1 MSKVKHLKFLSK
13 LSLYFTTILFLRIKP
28 TSWLQKKSIVALL
41 LISVMLPGCYNKPS
55 SDPASIDFCHDGLMK
70 EILEM
75 VRLKYVEKPDEQK
88 MREGAINGMLTAL
101 DPYSTY
107 MNQETYEL
115 YMESTNGE
123 FGGIGV
129 EVLFMENAL
138 RVISPIDDTP
148 AAKAGLL
155 YGDLIIKVDDEAVGS
170 LSQIKL
176 FKKLHGTPGSPIKLT
191 IQRGNQDPFE
201 LTLMRAIITINPI
214 KFKREGDIGY
224 IRISYFN
231 EKTTKMLQQAIEN
244 IQKEGVLSGAIIDLR
259 NNPGG
264 TLDQAVSVTSL
275 FIKKGKIV
283 EVKSRDATKNM
294 IYETEGEEML
304 KDVPLIVLTNNG
316 SASASEIMAGAL
328 KDHKRAI
335 ILGKTTMGKGSVQ
348 GLFTLEGRGAIKLTI
363 SHFYTPLGHEI
374 HGKGIVPDIVVESS
388 PIVSNMSYVK
398 DEKQLI
404 AEDDQ
409 QVNRAFDMLKGMAL
423 LKNR

>member
-1 MSKVKHLKFLSK
+1 MGKFKH
-13 LSLYFTTILFLRIKP
+13 II
-28 TSWLQKKSIVALL
+28 ALL
-41 LISVMLPGCYNKPS
+41 LISVMLPGCYNKSTPDS
-55 SDPASIDFCHDGLMK
+55 GAVDFCHDGLMK

-75 VRLKYVEKPDEQK
+75 VRLKYVEKPNEQK

-155 YGDLIIKVDDEAVGS
+155 YGDLIIKVDDELVGN

-176 FKKLHGTPGSPIKLT
+176 FKKLHGTPGSAIKLT

-201 LTLMRAIITINPI
+201 LTMTRAIITINPI
-214 KFKREGDIGY
+214 KYKREGDIGY
-224 IRISYFN
+224 LRISYFN
-231 EKTTKMLQQAIEN
+231 EKTTQMLQKAIES
-244 IQKEGVLSGAIIDLR
+244 IQKEGSLSGAIIDLR

-264 TLDQAVSVTSL
+264 TLDQAVSVTSM
-275 FIKKGKIV
+275 FVNKGKVV
-283 EVKSRDATKNM
+283 EVKSRDTTKSM
-294 IYETEGEEML
+294 VYEAEGAEML
-304 KDVPLIVLTNNG
+304 KDVPLIVLINNG

-328 KDHKRAI
+328 KDYKRAI
-335 ILGKTTMGKGSVQ
+335 ILGKTTLGKGSVQ
-348 GLFTLEGRGAIKLTI
+348 GLFPLEGRGAIKLTI

-374 HGKGIVPDIVVESS
+374 HGKGIAPDIVVESGS
-388 PIVSNMSYVK
+388 LISNIGYVK

-409 QVNRAFDMLKGMAL
+409 QLNRAFDMLKGMAL
-423 LKNR
+423 LKSR

>member
-1 MSKVKHLKFLSK
+1 MIRKQRILDMIIEKLKHL
-13 LSLYFTTILFLRIKP
+13 
-28 TSWLQKKSIVALL
+28 VALL
-41 LISVMLPGCYNKPS
+41 LISVMLPGCYNRSS
-55 SDPASIDFCHDGLMK
+55 SDSASVDFCHDGLMK

-129 EVLFMENAL
+129 EVLFLDNAL

-148 AAKAGLL
+148 AAKAGLQ
-155 YGDLIIKVDDEAVGS
+155 YGDLIVKVDGEPVGS

-176 FKKLHGTPGSPIKLT
+176 FKKLHGTPGSAIKLT
-191 IQRGNQDPFE
+191 IQRGNQDSFD
-201 LTLMRAIITINPI
+201 LTLERAIITINPI
-214 KFKREGDIGY
+214 KYKREGDIGY
-224 IRISYFN
+224 LRISYFN
-231 EKTTKMLQQAIEN
+231 EKTTQMLRKAIEN
-244 IQKEGVLSGAIIDLR
+244 IQKEGPLSGAIIDLR

-264 TLDQAVSVTSL
+264 TLDQAISVTSL
-275 FIKKGKIV
+275 FINKGKIV
-283 EVKSRDATKNM
+283 EVKSRDAMKSM
-294 IYETEGEEML
+294 VYEAVGGEML

-328 KDHKRAI
+328 KDYKRAI

-348 GLFTLEGRGAIKLTI
+348 GLFSLEGRGAIKLTI

-374 HGKGIVPDIVVESS
+374 HGKGITPDIVVESR
-388 PIVSNMSYVK
+388 PVIANLSYMNE
-398 DEKQLI
+398 EKQLI
-404 AEDDQ
+404 ADDDQ
-409 QVNRAFDMLKGMAL
+409 QLNRALDMLKGMAL
-423 LKNR
+423 LKAR

>member
-1 MSKVKHLKFLSK
+1 MGKFKH
-13 LSLYFTTILFLRIKP
+13 
-28 TSWLQKKSIVALL
+28 IVALL
-41 LISVMLPGCYNKPS
+41 LISAMLPGCYNKSAPDS
-55 SDPASIDFCHDGLMK
+55 EAIDFCHDGLMK

-123 FGGIGV
+123 FGGIGI

-176 FKKLHGTPGSPIKLT
+176 FKKLHGTPGSTIKLT

-201 LTLMRAIITINPI
+201 LTLTRAIITINPI
-214 KFKREGDIGY
+214 KYKREGDIGY
-224 IRISYFN
+224 LRISYFN
-231 EKTTKMLQQAIEN
+231 EKTTQMLKKAIES
-244 IQKEGVLSGAIIDLR
+244 IQKEGALSGVIIDLR

-275 FIKKGKIV
+275 FVNKGKIV
-283 EVKSRDATKNM
+283 EVKSRDTTKSM
-294 IYETEGEEML
+294 VYEAEGVEML

-328 KDHKRAI
+328 KDYKRAI

-348 GLFTLEGRGAIKLTI
+348 GLFSLEGNGAIKLTI

-374 HGKGIVPDIVVESS
+374 HGKGIVPDIVVDAG
-388 PIVSNMSYVK
+388 PIISNIGYVK
-398 DEKQLI
+398 DEKQLTS
-404 AEDDQ
+404 EDDQ
-409 QVNRAFDMLKGMAL
+409 QLNRAFDILKGMAL
-423 LKNR
+423 LKSR